1 MVGHQVTVEHFNHF
15 LLEQLTAT
23 PQPGPH
29 VYTIH
34 AEVEGIVMADQFD
47 ALLGEAKARGIRFV
61 PLGELLPSDPTQL
74 PTGHLL
80 RGTLPGREGWLGCK
94 AAP

>member
-1 MVGHQVTVEHFNHF
+1 MREAYNDFI
-15 LLEQLTAT
+15 LERFAA
-23 PQPGPH
+23 GRDN

-47 ALLGEAKARGIRFV
+47 ALLGEARARGIRFV
-61 PLGELLPSDPTQL
+61 PLGDLLPSDPTTL
-74 PTGHLL
+74 PTGRLV

-94 AAP
+94 AEA